1 MTSLNELEKIEASQL
16 VIEQSD
22 VLFEI
27 NEIYFFSGIR
37 KQLKVFLHTLNYICR
52 HITISDNNLLQTRAL
67 R

>member
-27 NEIYFFSGIR
+27 NEICKVSFVEAKLFDLIR
-37 KQLKVFLHTLNYICR
+37 TRQQREPTNI
-52 HITISDNNLLQTRAL
+52 IIIISS
-67 R
+67 